1 MNNSLLSLIEFVI
14 ALSVLLGMHDLGHF
28 LVGKLF
34 KIEAEEFGFGY
45 PPKLLKLFTLGGTD
59 FTLNLIPFGAFVRFK
74 GENDPDVPGGLA
86 FANKWQ
92 RLGTL
97 VAGAAM
103 NLLTGILLFTFV
115 ISSTGMPQT
124 KIISIASVDS
134 GSPAAQA
141 GILPG
146 DIIKSVNAIEITA
159 MVKVSEII
167 QKNLDIPV
175 SMELLRN
182 NAVLKTEVTPRSNPP
197 EGQGPLGIVMQN
209 PVKKVGFFM
218 AIPSGIQLAFEQGK
232 QLLSMPLMLIRG
244 QLKTQDMRLLSP
256 KGIYDVYSQVRADER
271 QAEQGQ
277 PELALLN
284 IAWFF
289 GIISVA
295 LGFTQLLPIPAL
307 DGGRIFFIIP
317 EILTG
322 KRVPAKYENMIHF
335 IGYSA
340 LLLLMGYVFY
350 QDFVNPIVLPK

>member
-1 MNNSLLSLIEFVI
+1 MSNSVLSLIEFIV
-14 ALSVLLGMHDLGHF
+14 ALSVLLMLHELGHF

-34 KIEAEEFGFGY
+34 KIEADEFGFGY

-74 GENDPDVPGGLA
+74 GENDPEVPGGLA
-86 FANKWQ
+86 HANKWK

-115 ISSTGMPQT
+115 ISRTGMPQAD
-124 KIISIASVDS
+124 IISIAAVEP
-134 GSPAAQA
+134 GSPAVQA
-141 GILPG
+141 GILPE
-146 DIIKSVNAIEITA
+146 DIIKSVNSVEITG
-159 MVKVSEII
+159 MRMVSEII
-167 QKNLDIPV
+167 QQNLDIPV
-175 SMELLRN
+175 TMELLRN
-182 NAVLKTEVTPRSNPP
+182 NELVEAIVTPRSNPP

-209 PVKKVGFFM
+209 PVQKVGFFK
-218 AIPSGIQLAFEQGK
+218 AIPAGGQLAFEQGK

-244 QLKTQDMRLLSP
+244 QVQTQDMRLLSP
-256 KGIYDVYSQVRADER
+256 KGIYDVYSQVRAEER

-277 PELALLN
+277 PELAFLN

-295 LGFTQLLPIPAL
+295 LGFTNLLPIPAL
-307 DGGRIFFIIP
+307 DGGRILFLIP
-317 EILTG
+317 EFITG
-322 KRVPAKYENMIHF
+322 KRVPAKYENMVHF
-335 IGYSA
+335 IGYTT

-350 QDFVNPIVLPK
+350 QDLVNPIVLP

>member
-1 MNNSLLSLIEFVI
+1 MSNSILSLIEFI
-14 ALSVLLGMHDLGHF
+14 LALSVLLMIHEMGHF

-74 GENDPDVPGGLA
+74 GENDPEAPGGLA
-86 FANKWQ
+86 NANKWK
-92 RLGTL
+92 RLATL

-103 NLLTGILLFTFV
+103 NLITGILLFTFV
-115 ISSTGMPQT
+115 ISRTGMPQT
-124 KIISIASVDS
+124 DIISIAAVEA

-146 DIIKSVNAIEITA
+146 DIIKSVNSIEITD
-159 MVKVSEII
+159 MRKVSEII
-167 QKNLDIPV
+167 QQYLDFPV
-175 SMELLRN
+175 SMALFRSDEM
-182 NAVLKTEVTPRSNPP
+182 VEVFVTPRSNPP

-209 PVKKVGFFM
+209 PVQKVGFFK
-218 AIPSGIQLAFEQGK
+218 AIPSGGKLAYEQIK
-232 QLLSMPLMLIRG
+232 QIISVPLMLIRG
-244 QLKTQDMRLLSP
+244 QAQSGEMRLLSP
-256 KGIYDVYSQVRADER
+256 KGIYDVYSQVRAGER

-277 PELALLN
+277 PELAFLN

-295 LGFTQLLPIPAL
+295 LGFTNLLPIPAL
-307 DGGRIFFIIP
+307 DGGRMFFIIP
-317 EILTG
+317 EIITG
-322 KRVPAKYENMIHF
+322 KRVPAKYENMVHF

-350 QDFVNPIVLPK
+350 QDFVNPIVLP